1 MILKIRQNKEIAFA
15 IDAIIR
21 LNPRLGKESE
31 VFQYAFNQVANDIC
45 DINWGE
51 ISSYVFQDVGEINFS
66 PTRTI
71 TISDNDFNLI
81 VESFRDELYLKR
93 VNYAFLT
100 KLVLLYTRKKLERKN
115 IVCKIEN
122 NNETNNLFALDLI
135 KNIIYLLEN
144 NTEKNL
150 IKINE
155 IVNILKEE

>member
-1 MILKIRQNKEIAFA
+1 
-15 IDAIIR
+15 
-21 LNPRLGKESE
+21 
-31 VFQYAFNQVANDIC
+31 
-45 DINWGE
+45 
-51 ISSYVFQDVGEINFS
+51 
-66 PTRTI
+66 
-71 TISDNDFNLI
+71 
-81 VESFRDELYLKR
+81 
-93 VNYAFLT
+93 
-100 KLVLLYTRKKLERKN
+100 LLYTRKKLERKN